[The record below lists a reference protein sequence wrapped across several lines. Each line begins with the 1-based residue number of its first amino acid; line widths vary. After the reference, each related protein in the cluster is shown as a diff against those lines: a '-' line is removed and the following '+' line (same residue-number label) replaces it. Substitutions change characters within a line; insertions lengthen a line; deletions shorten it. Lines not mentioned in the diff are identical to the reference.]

1 MIMRLF
7 VQFFRIGLFTIGGG
21 YAMVPIIEHEI
32 STTAKLLSKAEID
45 HVLLVAQSAP
55 GPIAVNTA
63 FLIGRHIGGW
73 KGAVAT
79 CLGVSLPSFLI
90 ILLIAIHLSGFFELP
105 EVMSSFRGIRGAV
118 VALIALTGIRVAR
131 RTFSVFL
138 VILAVIWFLLLILTG
153 INPYQ
158 IVALSV
164 AAGLVRE
171 FLRRRRKGGKAG

>member
-32 STTAKLLSKAEID
+32 STTSKLLSKAEID

-63 FLIGRHIGGW
+63 FLIGCHIGGW

-79 CLGVSLPSFLI
+79 CLGVSLPSF
-90 ILLIAIHLSGFFELP
+90 
-105 EVMSSFRGIRGAV
+105 
-118 VALIALTGIRVAR
+118 
-131 RTFSVFL
+131 
-138 VILAVIWFLLLILTG
+138 
-153 INPYQ
+153 
-158 IVALSV
+158 
-164 AAGLVRE
+164 
-171 FLRRRRKGGKAG
+171 